1 MALSRQ
7 HKKYVDQSP
16 YFESWRKEIWRQG
29 EALGSEDAKVKKM
42 AQSRQQRKKVDQL
55 PYFLSLKLIYASQK
69 LFRTPQKH
77 ILYALQ
83 KRTS

>member
-1 MALSRQ
+1 MEEIWTHGKAFGSEDTKMKMIALSRQ
-7 HKKYVDQSP
+7 H
-16 YFESWRKEIWRQG
+16 
-29 EALGSEDAKVKKM
+29 
-42 AQSRQQRKKVDQL
+42 RKKL

>member
-1 MALSRQ
+1 
-7 HKKYVDQSP
+7 
-16 YFESWRKEIWRQG
+16 
-29 EALGSEDAKVKKM
+29 
-42 AQSRQQRKKVDQL
+42 L